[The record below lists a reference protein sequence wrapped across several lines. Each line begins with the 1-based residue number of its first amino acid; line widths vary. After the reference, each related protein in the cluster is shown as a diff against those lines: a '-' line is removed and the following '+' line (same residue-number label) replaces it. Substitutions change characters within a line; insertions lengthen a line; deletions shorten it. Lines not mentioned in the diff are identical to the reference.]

1 MGGHGTSYYS
11 GMPQI
16 LNEYVA
22 NNTHEGENTVM
33 YLQTARYI
41 LKGYRGF
48 VTKGKKLPYSLQYM
62 AKLQELQEKKWS
74 GNDGWSIEELRDVVA
89 RGIGHIVQQIGQ
101 RMIAKQPGETEASII
116 NYEVGIKLQQMAQLH
131 GVHFI
136 IQEFN
141 LALQKEKEESIKPL
155 LTELCKLFAIG
166 QIQRL
171 A

>member
-74 GNDGWSIEELRDVVA
+74 GNDRWSIEELRDVVA
-89 RGIGHIVQQIGQ
+89 RGIGHIVQQIG
-101 RMIAKQPGETEASII
+101 
-116 NYEVGIKLQQMAQLH
+116 
-131 GVHFI
+131 
-136 IQEFN
+136 
-141 LALQKEKEESIKPL
+141 
-155 LTELCKLFAIG
+155 
-166 QIQRL
+166 
-171 A
+171 